1 MQNKQL
7 DNEQK
12 ENVAEDVLKQEPKV
26 NYDAQDERLLN
37 EIMAN
42 FGDWFNED
50 NAPHMTQK
58 LYPYTKMFSPIMV
71 NRLKLKN
78 RLVMGPMGNISMSE
92 ESGRPNHQMLAYFEE
107 RAKGGVG
114 LITTGLI
121 PVSHKVDPSV
131 TELGNLTYF
140 PRIDRSRS
148 NLAGWRD
155 LAYACHSN
163 GAALFIQLTAG
174 LGRVGNPQCLVNS
187 LKLPVSASWNPNYYI
202 PQIPCKALSDC
213 KIKRI
218 IKNAGQASADAKAC
232 NIDGVYL
239 HGHEGYLMEQL
250 TNPAFNRRK
259 FGRYKNWQAFGID
272 MIKQIRKRVGKNY
285 PIMYRIDL
293 SLALNATYGDKMK
306 GIKSLKKFR
315 HERRI
320 AETLT
325 YMKNLVEAGVDMFDV
340 DLGCYDNWWLPHP
353 PASMPSGCFLEVS
366 KLVKDYFKEIGLKSN
381 AGVEVPIVAVGKLGY
396 PDFAEQALRDEK
408 CDMVMLARPLLA
420 DPEWP
425 NKAYAGKVKQITP
438 CIGCHEACIKEFVD
452 GGHPQCAVNPRTAFE
467 FEFSKEI
474 PEAKEKKKVAV
485 IGAGPAGVTAAKTL
499 MERGHNVDLYEK
511 NNYIGGMLLPAGKA
525 KIKYEIENYRNYLI
539 NQVEEMQKD
548 KRFNLYLGTEVT
560 MDKLKSKKYDAVVV
574 ATGTKQN
581 KINIEGIDCKNVVY
595 AVDVYNNTKL
605 ADKAQNIT
613 IIGGGDNGCELAYM
627 LAYEYGKNV
636 NIIDIAPTFMTNS
649 CTANRGHIL
658 HYLEQKGVKAYN
670 CTKTLRIEEDKVVID
685 QNISKTVPNPYNT
698 WQPILPENIENPLAK
713 KIKEKYETK
722 ELPTDLT
729 IIAFGTS
736 SNNDL
741 YYALQ
746 ESNIVKELYNVG
758 DSSRPGKVF
767 TAVKTAYRR
776 CRDI

>member
-1 MQNKQL
+1 MAN
-7 DNEQK
+7 NIK
-12 ENVAEDVLKQEPKV
+12 EEKV
-26 NYDAQDERLLN
+26 LN
-37 EIMAN
+37 EIMKN
-42 FGDWFNED
+42 FGDWFNSE
-50 NAPHMTQK
+50 NAPEMTHK
-58 LYPYTKMFSPIMV
+58 LYPYTNLFSPIQV

-78 RLVMGPMGNISMSE
+78 RIVMGPMGNISMSE
-92 ESGRPNHQMLAYFEE
+92 ESGRPNHQMIAYFSE

-114 LITTGLI
+114 LITTGLV
-121 PVSHKVDPSV
+121 PVSHKIDPSV

-163 GAALFIQLTAG
+163 GAAVFIQLTAG

-202 PQIPCKALSDC
+202 PQIPCKPLSSH
-213 KIKRI
+213 KLRKI
-218 IKNAGQASADAKAC
+218 IKNAGQASADAKASL
-232 NIDGVYL
+232 IDGVYL

-259 FGRYKNWQAFGID
+259 IGHFSSWQAFGID
-272 MIKQIRKRVGKNY
+272 MVKEIRNRVGDNY

-293 SLALNATYGDKMK
+293 SLALNATYGEKMAK
-306 GIKSLKKFR
+306 IKSLKKFR
-315 HERRI
+315 KERRVE
-320 AETLT
+320 ETLT

-381 AGVEVPIVAVGKLGY
+381 AGLDVPIVAVGKLGY
-396 PDFAEQALRDEK
+396 PDFAEKALRDEK
-408 CDMVMLARPLLA
+408 CDMIMLARPLLA
-420 DPEWP
+420 DPEWV
-425 NKAYAGKVKQITP
+425 NKAYAGKVDEIIP

-474 PEAKEKKKVAV
+474 PQAVQKKKVAV
-485 IGAGPAGVTAAKTL
+485 IGAGPAGVVASKTL
-499 MERGHNVDLYEK
+499 IERGHKVDLYEK
-511 NNYIGGMLLPAGKA
+511 TDKIGGMLIPAGKA
-525 KIKYEIENYRNYLI
+525 KIKYEIENYRKYLE
-539 NQVEEMQKD
+539 NVVNTLEKN
-548 KRFNLYLGTEVT
+548 KNFSLLLNTEA
-560 MDKLKSKKYDAVVV
+560 DEQLLKSKKYDAIVV
-574 ATGTKQN
+574 ATGSKQN
-581 KINIEGIDCKNVVY
+581 KVKIEGVDNKNVAY
-595 AVDVYNNTKL
+595 AVDVYNNPKL
-605 ADKAQNIT
+605 IKKAENIT

-636 NIIDIAPTFMTNS
+636 NIVDVAPNFMTHT
-649 CTANRGHIL
+649 CTANCGHIL

-670 CTKTLRIEEDKVVID
+670 CTKTLKIEKDKVIIS
-685 QNISKTVPNPYNT
+685 QNVSKTVPNPYNT
-698 WQPILPENIENPLAK
+698 WQPILPENIKNPLAK
-713 KIKEKYETK
+713 KIKDQYETK
-722 ELPTDLT
+722 ELLTDFT

-741 YYALQ
+741 FYKLQ
-746 ESNIVKELYNVG
+746 SLNVAKEIYNVG
-758 DSSRPGKVF
+758 DSNRQGKVF